1 MAKSQDKMAED
12 SKRQRE
18 QRGPDRKAEILDKK
32 IKLAGRWWRTPLIP
46 ELRRQRQADLCEFE
60 ASLLYKS

>member
-12 SKRQRE
+12 SKRQRD

-32 IKLAGRWWRTPLIP
+32 IKLGFTFFQDWKKV
-46 ELRRQRQADLCEFE
+46 
-60 ASLLYKS
+60 SH